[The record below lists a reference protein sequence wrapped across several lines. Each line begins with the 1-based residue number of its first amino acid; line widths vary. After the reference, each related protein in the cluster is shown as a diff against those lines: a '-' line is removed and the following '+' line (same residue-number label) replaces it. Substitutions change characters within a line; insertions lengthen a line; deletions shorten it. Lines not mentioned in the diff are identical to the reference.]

1 MELKGKTAIITG
13 ASSGIGKSCALLFAE
28 EGVRAVIVGR
38 NVENLRSVSDD
49 MQLKGTDV
57 LLIKCDITQEP
68 EVIKMVE
75 KAVGFLKE
83 IDILVNSAGISSVGN
98 PKPIHETSY
107 EIWRK
112 IIDTNLTGTF
122 LCCKHTLPYMM
133 KNDGG
138 NIINFGSTYSFL
150 AAPKLGPYAT
160 TKGGLVQLTRNIAI
174 DYAPYNIRANI
185 LIPGFIDTP
194 MLNVDI
200 KKEPDPDAVYN
211 KVINRILLKRLGTPD
226 EMAKAV
232 LFLVSDKATYFTGS
246 MIISDGGYSIF

>member
-83 IDILVNSAGISSVGN
+83 IDILVNSAGIRCV
-98 PKPIHETSY
+98 
-107 EIWRK
+107 
-112 IIDTNLTGTF
+112 
-122 LCCKHTLPYMM
+122 
-133 KNDGG
+133 
-138 NIINFGSTYSFL
+138 
-150 AAPKLGPYAT
+150 
-160 TKGGLVQLTRNIAI
+160 
-174 DYAPYNIRANI
+174 
-185 LIPGFIDTP
+185 
-194 MLNVDI
+194 
-200 KKEPDPDAVYN
+200 
-211 KVINRILLKRLGTPD
+211 
-226 EMAKAV
+226 
-232 LFLVSDKATYFTGS
+232 
-246 MIISDGGYSIF
+246 